1 MIAFTKLYTTKPKQF
16 THFTKFLKL
25 NTYNMGLKD
34 SILDKLPSINTRRN
48 NYVVH

>member
-1 MIAFTKLYTTKPKQF
+1 MITFTKHCTTRSKQF

-25 NTYNMGLKD
+25 NTFNMGLKD
-34 SILDKLPSINTRRN
+34 NILDKLPSINTRRN